1 MRGAYLNGKTRGA
14 SQFAPTGATINGIA
28 ILGARDLTHDM
39 LLLKLAVPSRVTEIK
54 SDELMGTAGSA
65 ETAANKARGLLRRV
79 ENLYSG
85 LPAHHQMLRGE
96 LDRDHAELDDMLA
109 NPPGPFEHAGALAD
123 KQAELSAL
131 TLELRLAA
139 ESRNGG
145 FVRNLIEKARDHR
158 NSRLDTDELD
168 AMLAAHH
175 VDASDEDLV
184 RRFRVLLAEDFAEGL
199 PVAVAEAERSRD
211 EPPGGV

>member
-1 MRGAYLNGKTRGA
+1 
-14 SQFAPTGATINGIA
+14 
-28 ILGARDLTHDM
+28 M

-96 LDRDHAELDDMLA
+96 LDRDQAELDDMLA

-139 ESRNGG
+139 ESPEAKAKAAAAEQRMAERGRQPGWTLLLNPTPAVLDKTG
-145 FVRNLIEKARDHR
+145 FP
-158 NSRLDTDELD
+158 T
-168 AMLAAHH
+168 
-175 VDASDEDLV
+175 
-184 RRFRVLLAEDFAEGL
+184 
-199 PVAVAEAERSRD
+199 AEALRRSVRARERVALARHHSLQHD
-211 EPPGGV
+211 TPGIDHDL